1 MSFPSRH
8 RCRPSPCDRLS
19 RPRSTTAA
27 PPPPGPIGRRWDP
40 TRESALPARHRVKPG
55 SFPCSLLFARRRR
68 SPAVPLRHRHGYPA
82 ALHHGL
88 RAGIHK
94 TTQEFHLPA
103 QTLRQAY
110 APHPAHVRQF
120 WGRQALKGRRSWFLS
135 VLLSITLAGPAPSGS
150 ADTSPALSGLL
161 PPVPGTSRDRL
172 PSASPPCCDKVGGRR
187 SLTSYSNYSASR
199 RTCIRA

>member
-1 MSFPSRH
+1 MS
-8 RCRPSPCDRLS
+8 
-19 RPRSTTAA
+19 
-27 PPPPGPIGRRWDP
+27 
-40 TRESALPARHRVKPG
+40 
-55 SFPCSLLFARRRR
+55 
-68 SPAVPLRHRHGYPA
+68 LRHRHGYPA

-150 ADTSPALSGLL
+150 ADTSRLRQGCSHPHPAPPEAGCPQLRRLAATRSAAEGLSPPTQTTAPHGARGSGLNVRC
-161 PPVPGTSRDRL
+161 PPVGV
-172 PSASPPCCDKVGGRR
+172 PSLDANTDAE
-187 SLTSYSNYSASR
+187 SLARSR
-199 RTCIRA
+199 RRAFIGLQPSQSIAECGEERSFWWSEPIYSLVHFRESRLLPEI